1 MRSEGFDVIILDAG
15 NLFFK
20 KETLEPGTPSEI
32 FKATA
37 EIIVSG
43 FNEIGCHAFSPGSKD
58 FAGGLAFVQKM
69 QEMANFPFGWFC
81 KIIPILVFRDF
92 CLFKLK
98 RNFWW

>member
-43 FNEIGCHAFSPGSKD
+43 FNEIGCHAFSPGSKRSSPM
-58 FAGGLAFVQKM
+58 LKIK
-69 QEMANFPFGWFC
+69 GWWNC
-81 KIIPILVFRDF
+81 KILA
-92 CLFKLK
+92 
-98 RNFWW
+98 NS